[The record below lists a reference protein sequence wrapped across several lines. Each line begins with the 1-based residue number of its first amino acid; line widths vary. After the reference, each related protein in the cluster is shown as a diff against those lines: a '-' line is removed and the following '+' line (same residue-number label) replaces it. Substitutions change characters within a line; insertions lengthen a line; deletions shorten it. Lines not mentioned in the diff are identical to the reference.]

1 MGDPESQGNSRAQD
15 RRLSTCKRAE
25 AGKSNKVTWVT
36 GSAAPGEPGE
46 MEVWGARQSSSM
58 TARTGGSVVPRQSSS
73 MTARTGGIVVT
84 QAEQLQGSQDRWECG
99 DPGRAAPGQPGQV
112 EVW

>member
-1 MGDPESQGNSRAQD
+1 VGDPESQGNSRAQD

-58 TARTGGSVVPRQSSS
+58 TARTGG
-73 MTARTGGIVVT
+73 IVVT
-84 QAEQLQGSQDRWECG
+84 QAEQLQGSQDRWKCG
-99 DPGRAAPGQPGQV
+99 DPGRASIGEPGQV
-112 EVW
+112 GVW